1 MARRSFAI
9 ASFILFCWLSATHA
23 YAQEPSVRVDLEKVD
38 KAIQHEIERQSLV
51 GVSIGIIRNNSIVYT
66 KGYGVA
72 NRESNTP
79 MTSKSVVNWA
89 SCSKPLAATIAM
101 QLVQEGK
108 LDLDQPIVHYL
119 PKLPQPLQNITV
131 RQLLCHQSGVP
142 HYANGF
148 IFPGKYPDS
157 SDDKLDPLHSLGRF
171 LNARLI
177 FEPGTKMEYSSYAY
191 VLLSA
196 VLQSAGGAPLQTQ
209 VDSRIVKPLGLA
221 SFQLDLEANGQP
233 DWTIGYRVVGDT
245 IKKQPDVAHY
255 WKHGAGGY
263 KSNVEDFARF
273 TLAMMQFELISR
285 ETSQAMWTR
294 QKLKDES
301 ETVYG
306 LGVRV
311 EGSGQ
316 MLRVW
321 HNGSQ
326 EETKTQLVFFP
337 EQKYGVVVMCNTYD
351 CNTAQL
357 ISAIN
362 KATEFGLDE

>member
-1 MARRSFAI
+1 MTRRRLEI
-9 ASFILFCWLSATHA
+9 ASFILFCWLSLAPA
-23 YAQEPSVRVDLEKVD
+23 YAQESSDRVDFQKVD
-38 KAIQHEIERQSLV
+38 EAIQLEMTRQSLV
-51 GVSIGIIRNNSIVYT
+51 GVSIGIVRNNTILYT
-66 KGYGVA
+66 KGYGAA

-108 LDLDQPIVHYL
+108 LDLDQPIVRYL
-119 PKLPQPLQNITV
+119 PKLPQPLQNITA

-157 SDDKLDPLHSLGRF
+157 SDDKLDPLHSLARF
-171 LNARLI
+171 LNCRLI

-191 VLLSA
+191 ILLSA

-209 VDSRIVKPLGLA
+209 VDTRIAKPLGLA

-245 IKKQPDVAHY
+245 IKKQPEVAHF

-273 TLAMMQFELISR
+273 TLAMMQYELISR
-285 ETSQAMWTR
+285 ETSQAMWTI
-294 QKLKDES
+294 QKLQDDS
-301 ETVYG
+301 ETTYG

-311 EGSGQ
+311 DGSGQ

-362 KATEFGLDE
+362 KATEFRLED